1 MTVTRW
7 NTPFLRDFVS
17 LRDAMDRLFEESF
30 VSPERLL
37 AGTGGSARIM
47 PLEIV
52 ETPDDVVVRALV
64 PGVTPD
70 NLDVQYHQG
79 VLTLKARTE
88 TPQAHDDWTWHVR
101 EFGYGEMTR
110 AISLPRPIDVERAE
124 ASFENGILTLRLPK
138 SDQAKPKQIKVTP
151 GQAQISAGAQS

>member
-7 NTPFLRDFVS
+7 NSPFLRDFVS

-30 VSPERLL
+30 VSPDRLFS
-37 AGTGGSARIM
+37 GTAGSARIM
-47 PLEIV
+47 PVEIV

-64 PGVTPD
+64 PGVTPE

-110 AISLPRPIDVERAE
+110 AISLPRPIDVEHAD
-124 ASFENGILTLRLPK
+124 AAFENGILTLRLPK
-138 SDQAKPKQIKVTP
+138 SEQAKPKQIKVSASQ
-151 GQAQISAGAQS
+151 GQIGAGAAS